1 MFGWSSQPYPVLAAV
16 GRNGEYD
23 HLLPLKKTHAADS

>member
-1 MFGWSSQPYPVLAAV
+1 MFRLVVTPTPVLAAV

-23 HLLPLKKTHAADS
+23 HRLAAEKTHAADS